1 MNVRVVREE
10 AGPAVARARV
20 SRPSGAPRTSEG
32 ARNNRRTSVPDTNDS
47 DLARASAPST
57 PPRPPL
63 RERLSSFG
71 TRLREACGRAW
82 ARAVGPLR
90 ALFRVAVAAGLVAA
104 SVAIVRFIDRY
115 ARTSPE
121 FAIETLAISGNE
133 RVPSDEL
140 EETMGIAIGDNVFA
154 RSPEEV
160 RASLEEHPW
169 IASATVRRRLPRT
182 FEVEVR
188 ERTPALL
195 LVLEQPYLVDE
206 DATVF
211 KAFEE
216 GDPVDLPVI
225 TGVDPERFERDRGY
239 RTELLTASIAL
250 VSEWETANLARREPI
265 AEIHVEP
272 DEGLTLFIGDDGTE
286 VRLGRGP
293 YRGKLG
299 RLRRVLDELGRR
311 QSRPLYVYLDNVR
324 RPDRV
329 TVRVR

>member
-1 MNVRVVREE
+1 MRV
-10 AGPAVARARV
+10 
-20 SRPSGAPRTSEG
+20 
-32 ARNNRRTSVPDTNDS
+32 
-47 DLARASAPST
+47 
-57 PPRPPL
+57 
-63 RERLSSFG
+63 
-71 TRLREACGRAW
+71 
-82 ARAVGPLR
+82 
-90 ALFRVAVAAGLVAA
+90 LFRVALAAGLVAA
-104 SVAIVRFIDRY
+104 SIAIVRFVDRY

-121 FAIETLAISGNE
+121 FAIETLAITGNA
-133 RVPSDEL
+133 RVPGDEL
-140 EETMGIAIGDNVFA
+140 EETMGIAVGDNVFS

-160 RASLEEHPW
+160 RASLELHPW

-188 ERTPALL
+188 ERTPALM

-225 TGVDPERFERDRGY
+225 TGVDPERFQQDRGY

-250 VSEWETANLARREPI
+250 VSEWETANLSRREPI

-272 DEGLTLFIGDDGTE
+272 DEGLTLFVGEDGTE
-286 VRLGRGP
+286 IRLGRGP
-293 YRGKLG
+293 YRGKLS

>member
-10 AGPAVARARV
+10 ATAPARARA
-20 SRPSGAPRTSEG
+20 SRPSGAPRAAAST
-32 ARNNRRTSVPDTNDS
+32 RNNRRTSLPDGAEGETS
-47 DLARASAPST
+47 RASTPS
-57 PPRPPL
+57 RPPIRDRL
-63 RERLSSFG
+63 RALG
-71 TRLREACGRAW
+71 TRLREASRRAL
-82 ARAVGPLR
+82 ARALGPMRVL
-90 ALFRVAVAAGLVAA
+90 LRVALAAGLVAA
-104 SVAIVRFIDRY
+104 SIAIVRFVDRY

-121 FAIETLAISGNE
+121 FAIETLAITGNE

-140 EETMGIAIGDNVFA
+140 EETMGIAVGDNVFL

-160 RASLEEHPW
+160 RASLELHPW

-188 ERTPALL
+188 ERTPALM

-225 TGVDPERFERDRGY
+225 TGVDPERFQQDRGY

-250 VSEWETANLARREPI
+250 VSEWETANLSRREPI

-272 DEGLTLFIGDDGTE
+272 DEGLTLFVGEDGTE
-286 VRLGRGP
+286 IRLGRGP
-293 YRGKLG
+293 YRGKLS